1 VVSFAEPSRLALLVL
16 PALAS
21 LLAVYRHRRR
31 RAQQRRLASP
41 GVWIRLLGGLPAT
54 GVARLLMWCGAA
66 ALIVLALARPQWGEQ
81 PKEESVRTRDLV
93 VALDVSDSMR
103 CEDVRPSRL
112 TRSIETLQRLLP
124 QLEGNRLAVVIF
136 SGDAYPL
143 VPLTTDLSAV
153 GVFLDGVEAGMVAL
167 PGSNLERAVS
177 ASLELLPDE
186 GEGRV
191 LMLFSDGENLQG
203 DVDAAT
209 EALKNAGV
217 GLVALVAGTERG
229 GPIPETDQNGGVHYK
244 RDINGQPVVT
254 RAHPEVLE
262 AIADQLDGEVVS
274 LSDTDVVRE
283 VAAAIDKV
291 RTREVTETQTVR
303 RIERFPVFLAA
314 AAALLFLGF
323 ALSPWRRLAVAALV
337 VAIAL
342 PGVAAAQSVAP
353 AKSAPAVQSPA
364 AADAAD
370 EAPLPKASWW
380 QRLIP
385 GGERRLARSG
395 LAKWNAGDMEAAT
408 TAFSGAAD
416 LEPEAADR
424 LYDLGTT
431 LAATGR
437 FDAAQPLL
445 EEAAEGGARDAAFN
459 SGTAALEQSEA
470 ESALEWLRRAMIA
483 NPDDLGAK
491 HNYELAL
498 RMLEEQQKQQQQDQQ
513 QDQQQQKD
521 QEKDKDKDKDKD
533 QQEQGDQQQP
543 TPTPSPSPGQQGAAP
558 TPTPNPNQPL
568 FAALDRAE
576 ADARE
581 AMRSPTPQ
589 AGKVEKDW

>member
-1 VVSFAEPSRLALLVL
+1 VVSFAEPSRLTLLVL

-21 LLAVYRHRRR
+21 VLAVYRHRRR
-31 RAQQRRLASP
+31 RGQQRRLASP
-41 GVWIRLLGGLPAT
+41 GVWVRLLGGVPAT
-54 GVARLLMWCGAA
+54 GLARLLMWCGAA

-81 PKEESVRTRDLV
+81 PNEESVRTRDLV

-124 QLEGNRLAVVIF
+124 ELEGNRLAVVVF

-167 PGSNLERAVS
+167 PGSNLERAVN

-209 EALKNAGV
+209 AALKNSGV
-217 GLVALVAGTERG
+217 GLVGLVAGTERG

-244 RDINGQPVVT
+244 RDAGGQPVVT

-291 RTREVTETQTVR
+291 RTRELTETQTIR

-323 ALSPWRRLAVAALV
+323 ALSPWRRLAVAALAL
-337 VAIAL
+337 AIAV
-342 PGVAAAQSVAP
+342 PGVATAQSVAP
-353 AKSAPAVQSPA
+353 AKSAPAVQAPA
-364 AADAAD
+364 ANDAA
-370 EAPLPKASWW
+370 EEEPLPKASWW

-385 GGERRLARSG
+385 GGGRRLARSG
-395 LAKWNAGDMEAAT
+395 LAKWNAGDLEGAT

-416 LEPEAADR
+416 LQPEAPDR

-431 LAATGR
+431 LAANGR
-437 FDAAQPLL
+437 LDAAQPLL

-459 SGTAALEQSEA
+459 AGTAALEQSEA
-470 ESALEWLRRAMIA
+470 QSAVEWLRRAMIA
-483 NPDDLGAK
+483 SPDDLGAK

-498 RMLEEQQKQQQQDQQ
+498 KMLEEQQKQQQQDQQ
-513 QDQQQQKD
+513 NDQEQQQDQD
-521 QEKDKDKDKDKD
+521 QDKDKDKD
-533 QQEQGDQQQP
+533 QQKNGDRQQP

-581 AMRSPTPQ
+581 AMQSPTPQ

>member
-1 VVSFAEPSRLALLVL
+1 VVTFAEPSRMALLAL
-16 PALAS
+16 PALAAVV
-21 LLAVYRHRRR
+21 AVYRHRRR

-41 GVWIRLLGGLPAT
+41 GVWVRLLGGVPAT
-54 GVARLLMWCGAA
+54 GLARLLMWCGAA

-81 PKEESVRTRDLV
+81 PNEESVRTRDLV

-124 QLEGNRLAVVIF
+124 QLEGNRLAVVVF
-136 SGDAYPL
+136 AGDAYPL
-143 VPLTTDLSAV
+143 LPLTTDLSAV
-153 GVFLDGVEAGMVAL
+153 GVFLDGVEPGMVAL
-167 PGSNLERAVS
+167 PGSNLERAV
-177 ASLELLPDE
+177 ATSLELLPDE

-209 EALKNAGV
+209 EDLKTAGV
-217 GLVALVAGTERG
+217 GLVGLVAGTERG
-229 GPIPETDQNGGVHYK
+229 GPIPEADQDGGVHYK
-244 RDINGQPVVT
+244 RDSGGQPVVT
-254 RAHPEVLE
+254 RAHPEVLR

-274 LSDTDVVRE
+274 LSDADVVRE
-283 VAAAIDKV
+283 VAAAIEQV

-314 AAALLFLGF
+314 AAVLLFLGF

-337 VAIAL
+337 VAIAA
-342 PGVAAAQSVAP
+342 PGIATAQSVAP
-353 AKSAPAVQSPA
+353 ATSAPAVQAPA
-364 AADAAD
+364 ATDAAG

-385 GGERRLARSG
+385 GGVRRLARSG
-395 LAKWNAGDMEAAT
+395 IAHWSAGDLEGAT
-408 TAFSGAAD
+408 VAFAGAAD
-416 LEPEAADR
+416 LEPEAPDR
-424 LYDLGTT
+424 LYDLGTA
-431 LAATGR
+431 LAANGQYDT
-437 FDAAQPLL
+437 AQPLL

-459 SGTAALEQSEA
+459 SGTAALEQSEV

-498 RMLEEQQKQQQQDQQ
+498 KMLEEQKQQQEQDQQ
-513 QDQQQQKD
+513 QDKEQPQDKD
-521 QEKDKDKDKDKD
+521 QEKDQD
-533 QQEQGDQQQP
+533 QQENGDQAQP
-543 TPTPSPSPGQQGAAP
+543 TPTPSPSAGQQGAAP

-589 AGKVEKDW
+589 VGKVEKDW